1 MLGDSLGGISINTNG
16 DIDIIAQH
24 LSAASKEPAATSPH
38 VTSAAASVSTVP
50 QIASLT
56 APEHTASGALQQ
68 QAAPADPQQ
77 AVGRADQSSQ
87 QTLDQAASRTAD
99 SLPAEPGSTT
109 SGMDDDTAGA
119 SEHIADRADETQLA
133 ASELAAGRADET
145 SAAGGQIVGRMD
157 EGVTVAPG
165 LVAGQPTQPDSASLS
180 QHGTSAGDGVHDLST
195 DSTLSAPKC
204 SELLSAGS
212 SAGVSQV
219 LDDADSAAQHPEA
232 VATAAAAATHQDSS
246 LTHVAEGFALSVG
259 ADASSSVEA
268 VGDDGDVTLTPEEEY
283 QQMLELPYE
292 WTEDD
297 NAFRKDANEVRLA
310 GNLYLVCSQSSVSCP
325 LL

>member
-16 DIDIIAQH
+16 DIDIIAQN
-24 LSAASKEPAATSPH
+24 LSAASKEPAATSPL
-38 VTSAAASVSTVP
+38 VTSSSAAASVSTVP

-87 QTLDQAASRTAD
+87 QTLDQAASRTAE

-109 SGMDDDTAGA
+109 SGMEDDTAGA
-119 SEHIADRADETQLA
+119 SEHIAGRVDET
-133 ASELAAGRADET
+133 SAAGRADET

-157 EGVTVAPG
+157 EGLTVAPG

-219 LDDADSAAQHPEA
+219 LDDTDSAAQHPEA

-283 QQMLELPYE
+283 QEVLELPYE

-310 GNLYLVCSQSSVSCP
+310 GNLYLVCSQSSVRCP
-325 LL
+325 VL